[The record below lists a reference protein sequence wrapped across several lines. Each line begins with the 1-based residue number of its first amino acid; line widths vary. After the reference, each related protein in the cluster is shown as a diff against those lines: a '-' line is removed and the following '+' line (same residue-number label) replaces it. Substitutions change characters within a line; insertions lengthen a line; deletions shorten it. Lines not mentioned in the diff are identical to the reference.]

1 MAGVSF
7 HVGSSANNLAV
18 YRGAVQA
25 TRVAFHAVA
34 ALGMPPMRVLDIGGM
49 LVSGPT
55 FDEAAAVINDALA
68 QHVGQ
73 QIGEVLLR
81 DWERYR
87 ETERR
92 EGGANRRR

>member
-81 DWERYR
+81 DW
-87 ETERR
+87 
-92 EGGANRRR
+92 